1 MNAKNF
7 KIMKI
12 LYYSKPY
19 FGDCDFPLIKA
30 LREQGHDVTVLY
42 SMSPHSLKTTVFNIK
57 KIYPYNGIF
66 PISIYPELKIL
77 GKYTPLKDM
86 YIANDTTGH
95 FGWSNFKLALE
106 VLKFFKKGNYDVI
119 QYIETPSLFHFIPL
133 CYFRKKLV
141 ITIHDG
147 KPHTGAGGWKSRLCR
162 MFSKLYT
169 RKFIVLNKAEVDVF
183 SKEYS
188 VSKRKIFTSHLGY
201 YNILHMYGE
210 VNKRKGKYILFFGRI
225 SPYKGIEYLLKA
237 MEIVHKKHPDVKV
250 IIAGSGKMYFDISK
264 YENLDY
270 VEIRN
275 RFIELDELA
284 DLIRGALFT
293 VCPYTDAT
301 QSGVVYSSFALNTPV
316 IATKVGGLP
325 EMIDD
330 GETGIIVPPKDV
342 NALASAILSY
352 LNNPELL
359 KKMNMNIAES
369 AKSGNGSWNIIA
381 EEYISIYKKNCL

>member
-369 AKSGNGSWNIIA
+369 AKSGNGSWDIIA

>member
-1 MNAKNF
+1 
-7 KIMKI
+7 MKI

>member
-1 MNAKNF
+1 
-7 KIMKI
+7 
-12 LYYSKPY
+12 
-19 FGDCDFPLIKA
+19 
-30 LREQGHDVTVLY
+30 
-42 SMSPHSLKTTVFNIK
+42 
-57 KIYPYNGIF
+57 
-66 PISIYPELKIL
+66 
-77 GKYTPLKDM
+77 
-86 YIANDTTGH
+86 
-95 FGWSNFKLALE
+95 
-106 VLKFFKKGNYDVI
+106 
-119 QYIETPSLFHFIPL
+119 
-133 CYFRKKLV
+133 
-141 ITIHDG
+141 
-147 KPHTGAGGWKSRLCR
+147 

-201 YNILHMYGE
+201 YNILHMYGD
-210 VNKRKGKYILFFGRI
+210 VNKKKEKYILFFGRI

-250 IIAGSGKMYFDISK
+250 IIAGSGKMYFDVSK

-293 VCPYTDAT
+293 VCPYIDAT

-352 LNNPELL
+352 LNNSELL
-359 KKMNMNIAES
+359 KKMNKNIAES
-369 AKSGNGSWNIIA
+369 AKSGNGSWDIIA
-381 EEYISIYKKNCL
+381 EEYISIYKKSCL

>member
-1 MNAKNF
+1 
-7 KIMKI
+7 MKI

-275 RFIELDELA
+275 SFIELDELA

-369 AKSGNGSWNIIA
+369 AKSGNGSWDIIA

>member
-1 MNAKNF
+1 
-7 KIMKI
+7 MKI

-30 LREQGHDVTVLY
+30 LRERGHDVTVLY
-42 SMSPHSLKTTVFNIK
+42 LMSPHSLKTTVFNIK

-147 KPHTGAGGWKSRLCR
+147 KPHTGAGGWKSRICR

-201 YNILHMYGE
+201 YNILHMYGD
-210 VNKRKGKYILFFGRI
+210 VNKKKEKYILFFGRI

-250 IIAGSGKMYFDISK
+250 IIAGSGKMYFDVSK

-293 VCPYTDAT
+293 VCPYIDAT

-352 LNNPELL
+352 LNNSELL
-359 KKMNMNIAES
+359 KKMNKNIAES
-369 AKSGNGSWNIIA
+369 AKSGNGSWDIIA
-381 EEYISIYKKNCL
+381 EEYISIYKKSCL

>member
-1 MNAKNF
+1 
-7 KIMKI
+7 MKI
-12 LYYSKPY
+12 LYYSKPF

-42 SMSPHSLKTTVFNIK
+42 SMSPHSLKTTIFNIK
-57 KIYPYNGIF
+57 KIYPYSGIF
-66 PISIYPELKIL
+66 PISIYPELKTI
-77 GKYTPLKDM
+77 GRYTSLNNI
-86 YIANDTTGH
+86 YIANDPIGH
-95 FGWSNFKLALE
+95 LGWSNFKLALK
-106 VLKFFKKGNYDVI
+106 VLFFFRKGDYDII
-119 QYIETPSLFHFIPL
+119 QYVETPSLFHFIPL
-133 CYFRKKLV
+133 CFFRKKLV

-147 KPHTGAGGWKSRLCR
+147 KPHTGAGGWKSRMCR
-162 MFSKLYT
+162 MFCKLYT
-169 RKFIVLNKAEVDVF
+169 RKFIVLNKAEVEVF

-188 VSKRKIFTSHLGY
+188 VKKENIFSSHLGY
-201 YNILHMYGE
+201 YDILHMYGQI
-210 VNKRKGKYILFFGRI
+210 NKRKEKYILFFGRI

-237 MEIVHKKHPDVKV
+237 MEFVHEAHPNVKV
-250 IIAGSGKMYFDISK
+250 IVAGSGKMYFDISK

-284 DLIRGALFT
+284 DLIRGALCT

-325 EMIDD
+325 EMVDD
-330 GETGIIVPPKDV
+330 GKTGIIVPPQNV
-342 NALASAILSY
+342 RALASAILSY

-359 KKMNMNIAES
+359 EKMNKNIAES
-369 AKSGNGSWNIIA
+369 AKTGKGSWDIIA
-381 EEYISIYKKNCL
+381 KEYESIYKM